1 MQPTSLNFAAF
12 LIISLVIYYMI
23 PKRIQNYWL
32 TLINLFY
39 VSSFGLLS
47 VIYLFVVSLVVYILG
62 LRLSKT
68 KRKKQNSE
76 LLIAI
81 VVLAAGLVIFK
92 YYKLIF
98 PFFHFSWLT
107 PLASPFIPLKQSAI
121 VLKLLKKGWTQKPVI

>member
-12 LIISLVIYYMI
+12 LIISLVIYYII
-23 PKRIQNYWL
+23 PKRIQNNWL

-39 VSSFGLLS
+39 VSSFGLLG

-81 VVLAAGLVIFK
+81 VALAAGLVIFK

-98 PFFHFSWLT
+98 P
-107 PLASPFIPLKQSAI
+107 PNII
-121 VLKLLKKGWTQKPVI
+121 

>member
-12 LIISLVIYYMI
+12 LIISLVIYYII
-23 PKRIQNYWL
+23 PKRIQNNWL

-39 VSSFGLLS
+39 VSSFGLLG

-81 VVLAAGLVIFK
+81 VALAAGLVIFK

-98 PFFHFSWLT
+98 PPNIILGPEIMATSHDLILSLFNLYNG
-107 PLASPFIPLKQSAI
+107 
-121 VLKLLKKGWTQKPVI
+121 VVMV